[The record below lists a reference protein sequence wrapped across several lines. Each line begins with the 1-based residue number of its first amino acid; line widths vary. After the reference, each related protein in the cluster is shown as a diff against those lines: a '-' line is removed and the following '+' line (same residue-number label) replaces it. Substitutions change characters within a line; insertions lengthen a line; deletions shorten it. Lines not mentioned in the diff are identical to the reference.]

1 MISHRIDW
9 RKMISATKVR
19 AYLLNDP
26 LVDWLKE
33 YHINNITDKPIKLKP
48 DYNNNNNYY
57 NNNTTNKKCDNYIL
71 NQGVEF
77 EKQVMK
83 ILKNKFQV
91 ITINSNVR
99 SVYNYNKTLEYMK
112 KGYEIIYQ
120 GVLHDYDNNLYGS
133 PDLLVRSDRIN
144 EIFEYN
150 VYNQCD
156 HNQKDY
162 FYVIVDIKSSTL
174 KFASNG
180 VNLLNS
186 GSIPAFKGQ
195 LYIYNKMLN
204 NIQNVKYNK
213 AFILGRRWT
222 QTQCGNNYS
231 GDNYMNVLATI
242 DYDDYDSK
250 YINLVNDAIKWI
262 RYMRTEGHNWSLL
275 PNPSNEYLYPNMKN
289 HDDYYRLKKE
299 LDKNIN
305 ELTSVWMIS
314 YNKRKIAHKKKVY
327 SWKDRKCNSKLLEFK
342 QGKTSKLLDKMLNI
356 NRQSVKIIDC
366 EKLNYDELKKPSIY
380 IDFETINSI
389 GDNSEYIYMIGIY
402 FKLNDKYQYK
412 CFYMEDYDDELN
424 NMNRFFNFVD
434 NNFNEYHYNEY
445 HYNEYHY
452 IHWTHAEPSMYKRF
466 CERHNYKREINF
478 YDLHKL
484 FIDNNIVI
492 KGALNFSLKTVANC
506 LYNYGKIQTNWDD
519 SKYSNGLD
527 SMFGAIE
534 YYNDTSN
541 KNIINEIIKYNRVDC
556 VVMKEIVDYLIF
568 LNK

>member
-1 MISHRIDW
+1 MIIDW

-26 LVDWLKE
+26 LIDWLKE
-33 YHINNITDKPIKLKP
+33 YHINNICDKPNKLNP
-48 DYNNNNNYY
+48 DFNNNINY
-57 NNNTTNKKCDNYIL
+57 TNKKCDNYIL
-71 NQGVEF
+71 NQGIEF
-77 EKQVMK
+77 EKQVIK

-91 ITINSNVR
+91 ACINSNVR

-150 VYNQCD
+150 VFDN
-156 HNQKDY
+156 NKNDY

-180 VNLLNS
+180 INLLNS

-222 QTQCGNNYS
+222 QTQCGNIYS
-231 GDNYMNVLATI
+231 GDNYMNILATI
-242 DYDDYDSK
+242 DYDNYDSK
-250 YINLVNDAIKWI
+250 YIQLVDDAIKWVK
-262 RYMRTEGHNWSLL
+262 YMRTDGHNWSLL
-275 PNPSNEYLYPNMKN
+275 PKPSNEYLYPNMKN
-289 HDDYYRLKKE
+289 HDDYYRIKKE

-305 ELTSVWMIS
+305 ELTSVWMVS

-327 SWKDRKCNSKLLEFK
+327 SWKDRRCNSKLLEFK
-342 QGKTSKLLDKMLNI
+342 KGKTSKLLDKMLNI

-366 EKLNYDELKKPSIY
+366 PKLKLPLDGVY

-389 GDNSEYIYMIGIY
+389 GDNNEYIYMIGIY
-402 FKLNDKYQYK
+402 YKINDKYEYK
-412 CFYMEDYDDELN
+412 CFYMEDYDDEYN
-424 NMNRFFNFVD
+424 NMNRFFDFID
-434 NNFNEYHYNEY
+434 NNITSNIN
-445 HYNEYHY
+445 Y

-466 CERHNYKREINF
+466 CERYNYTRNINF

-534 YYNDTSN
+534 YYKDTTT

-556 VVMKEIVDYLIF
+556 VVMKEIVDYLITIHN
-568 LNK
+568 L